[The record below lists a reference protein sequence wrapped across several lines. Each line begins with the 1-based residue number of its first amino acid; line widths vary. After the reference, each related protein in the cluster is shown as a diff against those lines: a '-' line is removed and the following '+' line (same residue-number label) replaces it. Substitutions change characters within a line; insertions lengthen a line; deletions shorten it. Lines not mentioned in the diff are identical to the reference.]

1 MGQTQTNEAGHSQTD
16 LIMGKDHKFVD
27 LRVKSQS
34 MPASV
39 FDGDDDSPSKEYSHL
54 DLRPKKYMI
63 LRTQAGEQ
71 IVPCLD
77 QVDESSILIRR
88 KSQSP
93 RSRKSPGPVS
103 SLFSINQTLP
113 KQDHSTPTSSIPHG
127 NPRTLTSTGHTDTSM
142 PPATDDSQQ
151 VCDAID
157 YADVDYELWSDEINV
172 GLNKIRSPECVTVLS
187 PALV

>member
-1 MGQTQTNEAGHSQTD
+1 
-16 LIMGKDHKFVD
+16 MGKDHKFVD
-27 LRVKSQS
+27 LRVKSPS
-34 MPASV
+34 MLASV
-39 FDGDDDSPSKEYSHL
+39 FNRDDDSPSKEYSHL
-54 DLRPKKYMI
+54 NLRPKKYMI

-93 RSRKSPGPVS
+93 RSRKSPGSVS
-103 SLFSINQTLP
+103 SLFSINQTQP
-113 KQDHSTPTSSIPHG
+113 EQEYSTPTGSIPHG
-127 NPRTLTSTGHTDTSM
+127 NPRTLTSTGHTDTSL

-151 VCDAID
+151 MCDAID
-157 YADVDYELWSDEINV
+157 YADVDYELWTDEINV

-187 PALV
+187 PAVV